1 MRIRL
6 HRVFLSQ
13 ERKSERIYKRGHQ
26 KMAKC
31 FVEKKRGNS
40 VGPLEWFEHMI
51 QNCYEYA
58 TAAKGEGKKIVG
70 IMCEYTPR
78 ELIMAAGGV
87 PVCLCGGSAEM
98 IEPAQEDLPAN
109 LCPLIKSTYG
119 YYVQKAN
126 PFLEMADMLVAETT
140 CDGKKK
146 MYELMAGAKEMAVLE
161 LCQKSDDLDAKEHW
175 KKELVKFKKKLEE
188 EFEVEITDE
197 KIRQALR
204 VMNRERRLRRKLAE
218 LMKGERPVITG
229 RELLDFKSIISGIDA
244 DLEHYEKA
252 IEILKAKECGCE
264 DTKKIR
270 VMLTGVPV
278 VHGAERIVEIIEEH
292 GGLIVCMDNCTGL
305 KPILDDVDERCDDP
319 MEALAEKYFSLPCSV
334 MTPNERRLE
343 VIEKL
348 AAEYRVD
355 CIIEL
360 VWQACLTYDVE
371 SYFVKQ
377 LAEERLKIP
386 YLKIETDY
394 SPSDSARIATRVD
407 ALFEMIGS
415 KLRKKKTGS

>member
-1 MRIRL
+1 M
-6 HRVFLSQ
+6 
-13 ERKSERIYKRGHQ
+13 EKCCAEKSGGE
-26 KMAKC
+26 
-31 FVEKKRGNS
+31 GN
-40 VGPLEWFEHMI
+40 GPPEWFEHMI
-51 QNCYEYA
+51 ENCYEYA
-58 TAAKGEGKKIVG
+58 TAAKDQGKKVVG

-78 ELIMAAGGV
+78 ELIMAAGSV

-109 LCPLIKSTYG
+109 LYPLIKSTYG

-126 PFLEMADMLVAETT
+126 PFLEMSDMLVAETT

-146 MYELMAGAKEMAVLE
+146 MYELLAGAKTMAVLE
-161 LCQKSDDLDAKEHW
+161 LCQKPDDNDAMEHW
-175 KKELVKFKKKLEE
+175 KKELVKLKTKLEE
-188 EFEVEITDE
+188 EFNVEITDE
-197 KIRQALR
+197 KIGQAIK

-218 LMKGERPVITG
+218 LMKTEYPVITG

-244 DLEHYEKA
+244 DLEQYEKA
-252 IEILKAKECGCE
+252 IEILKAKESEGN
-264 DTKKIR
+264 TKKVR

-278 VHGAERIVEIIEEH
+278 VHGAERVVDIIEEH
-292 GGLIVCMDNCTGL
+292 GGLIACMDNCTGL
-305 KPILDDVDERCDDP
+305 KPILDDVDERKEDV
-319 MEALAEKYFSLPCSV
+319 MEALAEKYFKLPCSV
-334 MTPNERRLE
+334 MTPNEGRFE
-343 VIEKL
+343 VLKRL

-371 SYFVKQ
+371 SYFVKR
-377 LAEERLKIP
+377 LAEDKLGLP

-407 ALFEMIGS
+407 ALFEMIGT
-415 KLRKKKTGS
+415 KRQKKTGS

>member
-1 MRIRL
+1 
-6 HRVFLSQ
+6 VTGFLKEDS
-13 ERKSERIYKRGHQ
+13 K

-31 FVEKKRGNS
+31 CVVKNGRDGH
-40 VGPLEWFEHMI
+40 GPLEWFEHMI
-51 QNCYEYA
+51 ENSHEYA
-58 TAAKGEGKKIVG
+58 TTAKDEGKNIVG

-78 ELIMAAGGV
+78 ELIMAADSV

-146 MYELMAGAKEMAVLE
+146 MYELMAGAKTMAVLE
-161 LCQKSDDLDAKEHW
+161 LCQKSDDDDAMEHW
-175 KKELVKFKKKLEE
+175 KKELVKLKKKLEE
-188 EFEVEITDE
+188 EFNIEITNE
-197 KIRQALR
+197 KIRQAIK
-204 VMNRERRLRRKLAE
+204 VMNRERRLRRELAE
-218 LMKGERPVITG
+218 LMKEKYPVITG
-229 RELLDFKSIISGIDA
+229 RELLDFKSIISGIEA
-244 DLEHYEKA
+244 DLEQYEKA
-252 IEILKAKECGCE
+252 IEILKAKECGGK

-278 VHGAERIVEIIEEH
+278 VHGAERVVGIIEEH

-305 KPILDDVDERCDDP
+305 KPILDDVDERKEDV
-319 MEALAEKYFSLPCSV
+319 MEALAEKYFKLPCSV
-334 MTPNERRLE
+334 MTPNEGRFD
-343 VIEKL
+343 VIKRL

-371 SYFVKQ
+371 SYFVKP
-377 LAEERLKIP
+377 LAEDKLGLP

-415 KLRKKKTGS
+415 KRQKKTGS

>member
-1 MRIRL
+1 
-6 HRVFLSQ
+6 
-13 ERKSERIYKRGHQ
+13 
-26 KMAKC
+26 MAKC
-31 FVEKKRGNS
+31 CVEKKEGNGQ
-40 VGPLEWFEHMI
+40 GPLEWFERMI

-58 TAAKGEGKKIVG
+58 TAAKGEGRKIVG

-98 IEPAQEDLPAN
+98 IGPAEEDLPAN

-119 YYVQKAN
+119 YYIQKAN
-126 PFLEMADMLVAETT
+126 PFLEMSDMLVAETT

-146 MYELMAGAKEMAVLE
+146 MYELIAGAKETAVLE
-161 LCQKSDDLDAKEHW
+161 LTQKSDDADAMEHW
-175 KKELVKFKKKLEE
+175 KKELVKLKGRLEE
-188 EFEVEITDE
+188 RFDVQITDE
-197 KIRQALR
+197 KIRQAIR
-204 VMNRERRLRRKLAE
+204 VMNRERRLRRELAG
-218 LMKGERPVITG
+218 LMKWERPVITG
-229 RELLDFKSIISGIDA
+229 RELLDFKSIISGIEA
-244 DLEHYEKA
+244 DLEQYEKA

-278 VHGAERIVEIIEEH
+278 VHGAERVVDIIEEH

-305 KPILDDVDERCDDP
+305 KPILDDVDERKENVMD
-319 MEALAEKYFSLPCSV
+319 ALAEKYFKLPCSV
-334 MTPNERRLE
+334 MTPNEGRFE
-343 VIEKL
+343 VIARL

-360 VWQACLTYDVE
+360 IWQACLTYDVE
-371 SYFVKQ
+371 SYFVKR
-377 LAEERLKIP
+377 LAEDKLGLP

-415 KLRKKKTGS
+415 KRQKKMGS